1 MIGPMTPS
9 VLLGGWAEFVLALL
23 LFFGSHAVPARPPVR
38 RRLVAALGLRGYLVA
53 YSLLSVVLLGWL
65 VVASAR
71 APFVPLWD
79 YAAWQAWVPNIA
91 MPVVCVL
98 LVLGLSS
105 PNPLSMSAVRG
116 AAFDPARPGIVALVR
131 HPVLWAALLWA
142 LAHLVP
148 NGDLA
153 HVILFGLLA
162 LLAGGGMLIF
172 DRRQRRRLGEEEWA
186 RLAAHSSN
194 LPFRGLRGSGG
205 IALPGGAD
213 VWRLAAALLLYALL
227 LLAHEPVI
235 GVPPLPLT

>member
-1 MIGPMTPS
+1 
-9 VLLGGWAEFVLALL
+9 
-23 LFFGSHAVPARPPVR
+23 
-38 RRLVAALGLRGYLVA
+38 
-53 YSLLSVVLLGWL
+53 
-65 VVASAR
+65 
-71 APFVPLWD
+71 
-79 YAAWQAWVPNIA
+79 

-213 VWRLAAALLLYALL
+213 VWRLVAALLLDRLGGGAWQARKAKLKKRLL
-227 LLAHEPVI
+227 EIADRCPVHRTLQSEVEI
-235 GVPPLPLT
+235 PTSLSEHPVAIMDDSD